1 MSILDLRIFLQSAL
15 ALAKDNPSAPTTLVA
30 RYTDGRGLRGELPAW
45 DTLLNPERRIRRLL
59 EPILFEVGELEEL
72 GFGLDPEDIANWIT
86 CFNI

>member
-15 ALAKDNPSAPTTLVA
+15 ALAKAHPASPTTLIA

-45 DTLLNPERRIRRLL
+45 GTLLNPERRIRRLL

-72 GFGLDPEDIANWIT
+72 GFGLDPEDTTNWISH
-86 CFNI
+86 FRL